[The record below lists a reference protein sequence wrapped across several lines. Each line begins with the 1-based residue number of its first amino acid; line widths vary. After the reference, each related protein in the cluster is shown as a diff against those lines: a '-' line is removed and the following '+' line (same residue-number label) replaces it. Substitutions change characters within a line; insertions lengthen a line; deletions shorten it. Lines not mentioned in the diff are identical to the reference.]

1 MIERYRSAE
10 EIRDVEWKEG
20 TYLRDSV
27 RVSEDD
33 TDLRGRETLLG
44 ELEDVLADLL
54 GSRLEPSRRRSLVGK
69 RRGGD
74 TLSRCVHSKIDQNRR
89 FKGRGSA

>member
-1 MIERYRSAE
+1 MISDRSKDRLQYV
-10 EIRDVEWKEG
+10 ISP
-20 TYLRDSV
+20 YLGDTV

-33 TDLRGRETLLG
+33 TDLRGGETLLG

-54 GSRLEPSRRRSLVGK
+54 RGRLEPSRRGSLVGK

-74 TLSRCVHSKIDQNRR
+74 TLSRCVHSNRNESNR
-89 FKGRGSA
+89 YQG

>member
-1 MIERYRSAE
+1 MSNTTLQDTEKMGWSAHL
-10 EIRDVEWKEG
+10 G
-20 TYLRDSV
+20 DSV

-54 GSRLEPSRRRSLVGK
+54 RGRLEPRGSGSLVGK

-74 TLSRCVHSKIDQNRR
+74 TLSGSVHSISSNQT
-89 FKGRGSA
+89 RGEFRWL